1 MKLPCQPRNLGIC
14 VFEGYVLLHDFA
26 AFDLQLARTEL
37 EEFLG
42 SPKHQE
48 LCEKEISTAPPSSSQ
63 PLGPADRSERETKA
77 SAPPVTHPRVVQGG
91 FGHRFSRPRS
101 LRPFTSRTER
111 AAATPASSGS
121 QTWAKRCLEMPISN
135 CTVHLFVMHTSQS
148 IHPAKREEG
157 ERERERERALLGF
170 HESEKERI
178 LAQVQPDHAAWRPTV
193 WVLRDPVFVFFPL
206 SNLPRVINPPGGE
219 RRCRRTERSILSRG
233 LFQVPTAYS
242 RAFGRICG
250 YDN

>member
-111 AAATPASSGS
+111 AAATPAGRRRRLPV
-121 QTWAKRCLEMPISN
+121 AKHGQKGAWKCPYPIAQFTYLS
-135 CTVHLFVMHTSQS
+135 CTPANPS
-148 IHPAKREEG
+148 IPQKERK
-157 ERERERERALLGF
+157 ERERE
-170 HESEKERI
+170 STSWI
-178 LAQVQPDHAAWRPTV
+178 P
-193 WVLRDPVFVFFPL
+193 
-206 SNLPRVINPPGGE
+206 
-219 RRCRRTERSILSRG
+219 
-233 LFQVPTAYS
+233 
-242 RAFGRICG
+242 
-250 YDN
+250 